1 MPRSW
6 PKRIGLAVL
15 AAFFV
20 FMGVMH
26 FVAPEGMVASV
37 PPWLPNAPLLVAVSG
52 VFEIL
57 GGIGVLVPR
66 TRRLAGWGLIALLVA
81 VYPANVHMALHEG
94 PWTAQ
99 GVPAWL
105 LWARLPFQFLFIA
118 WAYWATK
125 PDPGAA
131 EEGSAWRGSSTVPR

>member
-6 PKRIGLAVL
+6 PKRIALAVL
-15 AAFFV
+15 SAFFV

-37 PPWLPNAPLLVAVSG
+37 PTWLPNAALLVAVSG

-57 GGIGVLVPR
+57 GGVGVLVPQ
-66 TRRLAGWGLIALLVA
+66 TRRLAGYGLIALLVA
-81 VYPANVHMALHEG
+81 VYPANIHMAMSEG

-118 WAYWATK
+118 WAWWATK
-125 PDPGAA
+125 PDAGAA
-131 EEGSAWRGSSTVPR
+131 EEGIAWRGSSTAPR

>member
-6 PKRIGLAVL
+6 PKRIGLALL

-26 FVAPEGMVASV
+26 FVAPEGMVHAV

-57 GGIGVLVPR
+57 GGLGVLLPA
-66 TRRLAGWGLIALLVA
+66 TRRLAGFGLIALLVA
-81 VYPANVHMALHEG
+81 VYPANIQMALSEG

-118 WAYWATK
+118 WAWWATQ
-125 PDPGAA
+125 PDAA
-131 EEGSAWRGSSTVPR
+131 GGEEGSAWRVSSTVPR